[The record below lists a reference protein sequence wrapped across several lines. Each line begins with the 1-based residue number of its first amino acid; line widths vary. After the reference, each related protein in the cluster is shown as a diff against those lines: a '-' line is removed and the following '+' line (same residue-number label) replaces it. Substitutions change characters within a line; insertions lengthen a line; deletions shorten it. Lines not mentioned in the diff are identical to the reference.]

1 MINYG
6 RQYIDNTDIKEVT
19 KVLKSDY
26 LTQGPLVKKFEKEL
40 SKKFKS
46 KYASV
51 VSNGSA
57 ALFLI
62 GKILKW
68 KKGDL
73 VAVPP
78 ITFISSVNSIE
89 HCGASPLFVDISLRN
104 YCMDPIKLEEA
115 LKKDKKKKIKA
126 AIVTD
131 YGGQPAEWEKFV
143 ILRNK
148 YNIKLINDCC
158 HSMGSAIKK
167 NEGYASKFAD
177 FVSLSFHPVKAITT
191 GEGGAIL
198 LNNKKHDNEIK
209 LLRSHGISRKKDI
222 FWKYTVSSLGYNF
235 RLPDLNCALGI
246 SQLKKID
253 KFVKKRKEV
262 SRIYDNFFKDKEKFI
277 IPKKNN
283 NKTSSYHLYPLL
295 VNFNKIKKT
304 KDKVIKEFYR
314 HGIKLQVHYIPVN
327 LQPYYIK
334 KYGIKKNNFKN
345 SLFFFDRVISL
356 PIYYDLTNKDL
367 NHVQKICK
375 KIFNI

>member
-126 AIVTD
+126 AIS
-131 YGGQPAEWEKFV
+131 
-143 ILRNK
+143 N
-148 YNIKLINDCC
+148 
-158 HSMGSAIKK
+158 
-167 NEGYASKFAD
+167 
-177 FVSLSFHPVKAITT
+177 
-191 GEGGAIL
+191 
-198 LNNKKHDNEIK
+198 
-209 LLRSHGISRKKDI
+209 
-222 FWKYTVSSLGYNF
+222 
-235 RLPDLNCALGI
+235 
-246 SQLKKID
+246 
-253 KFVKKRKEV
+253 
-262 SRIYDNFFKDKEKFI
+262 
-277 IPKKNN
+277 
-283 NKTSSYHLYPLL
+283 
-295 VNFNKIKKT
+295 
-304 KDKVIKEFYR
+304 
-314 HGIKLQVHYIPVN
+314 
-327 LQPYYIK
+327 
-334 KYGIKKNNFKN
+334 
-345 SLFFFDRVISL
+345 
-356 PIYYDLTNKDL
+356 
-367 NHVQKICK
+367 
-375 KIFNI
+375 

>member
-1 MINYG
+1 
-6 RQYIDNTDIKEVT
+6 
-19 KVLKSDY
+19 
-26 LTQGPLVKKFEKEL
+26 
-40 SKKFKS
+40 
-46 KYASV
+46 
-51 VSNGSA
+51 
-57 ALFLI
+57 
-62 GKILKW
+62 
-68 KKGDL
+68 
-73 VAVPP
+73 
-78 ITFISSVNSIE
+78 
-89 HCGASPLFVDISLRN
+89 
-104 YCMDPIKLEEA
+104 
-115 LKKDKKKKIKA
+115 
-126 AIVTD
+126 
-131 YGGQPAEWEKFV
+131 
-143 ILRNK
+143 
-148 YNIKLINDCC
+148 
-158 HSMGSAIKK
+158 MGSAIKK

-209 LLRSHGISRKKDI
+209 LLRSHGILRKKDI

-283 NKTSSYHLYPLL
+283 NRTSSYHLYPLL

-345 SLFFFDRVISL
+345 SLLFFDRVISL